1 MGGPPKTYAGDEQM
15 EARLEEQYL
24 REYDPSQFDRPSV
37 TVDIL
42 VFTIYQKKLC
52 VLLIKRDMPPYIGK
66 WAIPGGFIKMSE
78 SADQAAARKL
88 EEETGIEGVKLE
100 QLYTFSSVDRD
111 PRTRVISIVYFAAV
125 PYDKLQFG
133 AGSGVKSAELFT
145 VGQIQGDSV
154 SGSPEEMD
162 VSDAADIL
170 LTGRNG
176 EEVPITDIAFDHAT
190 MIRYAVRRMRGKLD
204 YTELG
209 FDFLED
215 SSSFT
220 LPELREVYEAV
231 LDRPLDA
238 GNFRRTILMKYVS
251 GGRVRQV
258 GVQKESVGRPAAVYS
273 RTT

>member
-1 MGGPPKTYAGDEQM
+1 M
-15 EARLEEQYL
+15 ESRLEEQYL

-42 VFTIYQKKLC
+42 VFTICQKKLC
-52 VLLIKRDMPPYIGK
+52 ALLIKRDMPPFIGK
-66 WAIPGGFIKMSE
+66 WAIPGGFIKMNE

-88 EEETGIEGVKLE
+88 KEETGIEGVRLE
-100 QLYTFSSVDRD
+100 QLYTFSAIDRD

-125 PYDKLQFG
+125 PYDKLKFG

-154 SGSPEEMD
+154 SGPPEETD
-162 VSDAADIL
+162 DNDASDIL

-176 EEVPITDIAFDHAT
+176 EEIAITDIAFDHAT
-190 MIRYAVRRMRGKLD
+190 IIRYAVRRMRGKLD

-215 SSSFT
+215 SSAFT

-258 GVQKESVGRPAAVYS
+258 GIQKESVGRPAAVYS

>member
-1 MGGPPKTYAGDEQM
+1 MGGPPKTYAGDKQM

-66 WAIPGGFIKMSE
+66 WAIPGGFIKMNE

-88 EEETGIEGVKLE
+88 KEETGIEGVKLE

-154 SGSPEEMD
+154 SGSPEDMD
-162 VSDAADIL
+162 ENDAGDL
-170 LTGRNG
+170 LLMGRNG
-176 EEVPITDIAFDHAT
+176 EEVPFTDIAFDHAT

>member
-1 MGGPPKTYAGDEQM
+1 MGGPPKTYAGDKQM
-15 EARLEEQYL
+15 EAKLEEQYL
-24 REYDPSQFDRPSV
+24 RQYDPSQYDRPSV

-42 VFTIYQKKLC
+42 VFTIYRKKLC
-52 VLLIKRDMPPYIGK
+52 ALLIKRDMPPYIGK
-66 WAIPGGFIKMSE
+66 WAIPGGFIKMDE

-88 EEETGIEGVKLE
+88 REETGIEGVRLE
-100 QLYTFSSVDRD
+100 QLYTFSAVDRD
-111 PRTRVISIVYFAAV
+111 PRTRVISIVYFVAV
-125 PYDKLQFG
+125 PYDKLRFE

-145 VGQIQGDSV
+145 VGQIQGNSV
-154 SGSPEEMD
+154 SGPPEEMD
-162 VSDAADIL
+162 ENDAGDIL
-170 LTGRNG
+170 LVGRSG
-176 EEVPITDIAFDHAT
+176 EEVPFNDIAFDHAA
-190 MIRYAVRRMRGKLD
+190 MLRYAVRRMRGKLD
-204 YTELG
+204 YTELA
-209 FDFLED
+209 FDFLAD

-258 GVQKESVGRPAAVYS
+258 GVQKESVGRPAAVYA

>member
-1 MGGPPKTYAGDEQM
+1 MVGPPKTYAGDEQM

-88 EEETGIEGVKLE
+88 KEETGVEGVKLE

-125 PYDKLQFG
+125 SYDKLRFG

-231 LDRPLDA
+231 LDRSLDA

>member
-1 MGGPPKTYAGDEQM
+1 MGEPPKTYAGDEQM

-111 PRTRVISIVYFAAV
+111 PRTRDISIVYFAAV
-125 PYDKLQFG
+125 PYDKLSVV

>member
-1 MGGPPKTYAGDEQM
+1 M

-215 SSSFT
+215 SYSFT

-231 LDRPLDA
+231 LDKPLDA

>member
-1 MGGPPKTYAGDEQM
+1 MVGPPKTYAGDEQM

-52 VLLIKRDMPPYIGK
+52 VLLIKRDVPPYIGK
-66 WAIPGGFIKMSE
+66 WAIPGGFIKMNE

-88 EEETGIEGVKLE
+88 KEETGIEGVKLE

>member
-1 MGGPPKTYAGDEQM
+1 MVGPPKTYAGDEQM

-52 VLLIKRDMPPYIGK
+52 VLLIKRDMPPFIGK